1 MSQAGNPY
9 QGVIDWLRSAEG
21 CRWSEKRLARA
32 RGEGEGVG
40 VVTYDYLNSS
50 SPLWLGGMFS
60 IKDG

>member
-1 MSQAGNPY
+1 MTGNPY
-9 QGVIDWLRSAEG
+9 QGIIDWLRSAEG

-32 RGEGEGVG
+32 RGKNVG

-50 SPLWLGGMFS
+50 SPLWVSGMFS